1 MIAVVDYGM
10 GNLHSVVKG
19 LEKAG
24 GECFLATAPDQ
35 LALAAAVVLP
45 GVGAFARAMA
55 NLRACGM
62 DEALCKAVKS
72 GKPLLG
78 ICLGYQLLFEEGEEG
93 GRTAGLGILPG
104 RVRRLPARLK
114 VPHMGWNQI
123 EIARPS
129 PLFAGI
135 ASNSP
140 FYFVHSYV
148 AEPAHPELILA
159 YTDYGTRFAAAAGR
173 GHVFGIQFHPE
184 KSSSLGLRI
193 LANFWRLAKRC

>member
-10 GNLHSVVKG
+10 GNLRSVVKG

-24 GECFLATAPDQ
+24 GECFLATEPDQ
-35 LALAAAVVLP
+35 LDLAKGVILP

-62 DEALCKAVKS
+62 DRALVKAAKR

-78 ICLGYQLLFEEGEEG
+78 ICLGYQLLFEEGEEWG
-93 GRTAGLGILPG
+93 PAAGLAILPG
-104 RVRRLPARLK
+104 RVRRLPPGLK
-114 VPHMGWNQI
+114 VPHMGWNQV
-123 EIARPS
+123 EIVRSS

-148 AEPAHPELILA
+148 AEPADSDLVLA
-159 YTDYGTRFAAAAGR
+159 CTDYGTRFASAAGR
-173 GHVFGIQFHPE
+173 GNVFGIQFHPE

-193 LANFWRLAKRC
+193 LANFWRLASRC